1 MFPGRDYQGISTR
14 PLIRYTVT
22 YEAAWKYTVREGQE
36 RAEGT
41 IPLYCLWF
49 FATSIP
55 GGQDIRF
62 EGSEVTATA
71 YCPCAKCCGPS
82 NVGKTAGIPYKGVMR
97 DPRVIPL
104 GTRVYVDGY
113 GEAIAA
119 DVGSAIKGNRID
131 VCFDTH
137 EEAWSWG
144 VKRTKVYI
152 LSQ

>member
-1 MFPGRDYQGISTR
+1 MS
-14 PLIRYTVT
+14 LCKVL
-22 YEAAWKYTVREGQE
+22 
-36 RAEGT
+36 RA
-41 IPLYCLWF
+41 I
-49 FATSIP
+49 
-55 GGQDIRF
+55 
-62 EGSEVTATA
+62 
-71 YCPCAKCCGPS
+71 
-82 NVGKTAGIPYKGVMR
+82 NVGKTATGIPAAKGVIAA

-144 VKRTKVYI
+144 VKQTKVYI